1 VDETS
6 SRTPDR
12 RTTPAGTNGRLSKL
26 AVTAVVVAA
35 IPLCPLT
42 GLLGALLGVLALRR
56 IRLSGGRLGGR
67 RTALAAIIIGVAC
80 AFVWSAVLDRV
91 ARQQREW
98 QEKAM
103 VGAVTAVIEAERAP
117 DLNAALQAWS
127 SLDPDRPAGEE
138 ILRFSRE
145 TTARYG
151 RFDRFAIISTSRRI
165 SLTQPAVEV
174 AGVFHF
180 ADEAPLGSARFALEA
195 VPGRIMP
202 VFRLTRLMIEDQHR
216 GNLILGS
223 TSDEAGAAP
232 GAPGAPE
239 APGAP

>member
-1 VDETS
+1 VDEDS
-6 SRTPDR
+6 FRTPDR
-12 RTTPAGTNGRLSKL
+12 PAAPAGASRRLSKL

-56 IRLSGGRLGGR
+56 IRLAGGRLGGR

-91 ARQQREW
+91 AHQQREW
-98 QEKAM
+98 QEKEM
-103 VGAVTAVIEAERAP
+103 VSAVTAVIEADGAIDR
-117 DLNAALQAWS
+117 NAALQAWS
-127 SLDPDRPAGEE
+127 SLDPDRPAAEE

-145 TTARYG
+145 AAARYG

-165 SLTQPAVEV
+165 SLAQPAVEV

-195 VPGRIMP
+195 VPGRFMP

-223 TSDEAGAAP
+223 ASDEAGAAP
-232 GAPGAPE
+232 GAP
-239 APGAP
+239 

>member
-1 VDETS
+1 VQEDPF
-6 SRTPDR
+6 RTADR
-12 RTTPAGTNGRLSKL
+12 PAAPAGANRRLSAL
-26 AVTAVVVAA
+26 AVAAVVVAV

-91 ARQQREW
+91 AHQQRQW

-103 VGAVTAVIEAERAP
+103 VEAVTAVIEADRAP
-117 DLNAALQAWS
+117 DRSAALQAWS
-127 SLDPDRPAGEE
+127 SLDSHRPADEE

-145 TTARYG
+145 TAARYG
-151 RFDRFAIISTSRRI
+151 RRDRVAIISTSRSI
-165 SLTQPAVEV
+165 SLSQPEVEV

-223 TSDEAGAAP
+223 ASDNAGAAP
-232 GAPGAPE
+232 GAPGAPGTS
-239 APGAP
+239 GAP